1 MLITYKLSIKDF
13 QIKYLIKIF
22 DLININY
29 DKTKIGKIKVLAQNI
44 YK

>member
-13 QIKYLIKIF
+13 QIKYLIKFF
-22 DLININY
+22 DLININH
-29 DKTKIGKIKVLAQNI
+29 DKIKIGKTKVLAQNI